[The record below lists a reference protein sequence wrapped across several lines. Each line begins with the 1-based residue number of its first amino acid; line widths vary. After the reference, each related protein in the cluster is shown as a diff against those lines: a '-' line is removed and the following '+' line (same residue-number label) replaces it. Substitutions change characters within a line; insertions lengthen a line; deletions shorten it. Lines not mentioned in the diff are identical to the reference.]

1 MRILRIGGKNL
12 ASLAGEFGVDFEQ
25 EPLASTGLFAISGP
39 TGAGKSTLLDALCLA
54 LYDATPRLLKVA
66 GRSYLTDVGAE
77 TVSTQD
83 TRTLL
88 RRGTAEGYA
97 EVDFV
102 GNDGASYRARWSVR
116 RSRTKAEGALQP
128 TAMTLH
134 LLPALQPIGGTKT
147 EVKVE
152 IEKRIGLSFEQ
163 FTRAVLLAQNEFSA
177 FLKSEDNERGELL
190 ETLTGSTVYTEISM
204 RAFERAKLEQAA
216 LQKLNLRLADQKP
229 LNAEQRGE
237 LETQSAAA
245 SADLQ
250 ALEQRKTEL
259 EQELRWHKQAEKLA
273 EDEQLAQQACVAA
286 VAEVEASAPRRAA
299 LARIAAVQPA
309 RPLADDIGRIAADLV
324 ATQSAIAASTQDA
337 ALAAQAL
344 ERATTAQ
351 TQAAAQVQESEAAQ
365 RGAAPQLDLAKA
377 LDARIEAMLPTYRQA
392 SAACEKADQANAGA
406 TAALQERR
414 NERNRLAAQHEAA
427 VTWLAQHKQWQ
438 TMAQSWER
446 WDVLFVQAGQAASQA
461 EKLNT
466 SLARVQRNAKAH
478 RDDEADA
485 STRLAAAG
493 VALQTLEAQRQEAAR
508 ALAAFSTEHLQA
520 SRRDLEQRRDQL
532 ATAEKLWIELDARQS
547 RHAHIEAQS
556 AQLRQ
561 AVAAAEVRLKAA
573 QQEGVGILA
582 AFSQAE
588 RSLKLAE
595 AACAKNVESLRAAL
609 EDDAPCPVC
618 GSQEHPYRHDDG
630 GLHAML
636 AELQA
641 EVTRCRQQME
651 ANVNQQAAQRATE
664 QASLEQLNALA
675 AEGRT
680 VAQALERVSAVWQ
693 AQVLDAD
700 VNGANTA
707 AATIADSA
715 ASAGAGADR
724 TAGAMPM
731 VLSRELPPEPERTG
745 WFVTQLEQVRD
756 ALHAVEHQERALH
769 GARIARDQ
777 AQSAC
782 DLAVAEHTRL
792 QSTASQARTA
802 LAQSETEHKALDDQ
816 RIEVALTLSALL
828 ADLDPAFSGGD
839 IPSED
844 WKDDWKAGPARF
856 HEARQAESKQW
867 LGQRAAHDE
876 RAAAIATIEVEVK
889 ALNEAQ
895 ARAGMDAV
903 NARVA
908 YSGADTALKEMQ
920 QQRMALWGGKEVRDV
935 EAALNAAI
943 DAARQ
948 RLAALQAAAHQAVQA
963 RARADEALAQAAQRL
978 AALNAASRTAA
989 GRLSDWIAAF
999 QQRQPDAALRDEE
1012 HLHAL
1017 LAHSADDVDA
1027 ERAALQAIDR
1037 AADSAATVLKERQ
1050 RQREQHRQSAPQDRL
1065 PQTAAHD
1072 DAAAGAATDDEAAHA
1087 AARVFASQSDNTT
1100 AQTPIALLAAA
1111 LNALAADRKTV
1122 HDHATALQLALAQDD
1137 AKRHQSQAM
1146 LAEIE
1151 QQEAIE
1157 QRWARMSDLIGSAD
1171 GKKFR
1176 NYAQQFTLDVL
1187 LGYANAHLGHLARR
1201 YQLERINNPAAPSLA
1216 LLVRDQDMGGEM
1228 RSVHSLS
1235 GGESFLV
1242 SLALALGL
1250 ASLSSNRVRVE
1261 SLFIDEGFGSLD
1273 AETLR
1278 VAMDALDGLQAMG
1291 RKVGV
1296 ISHVQEMTERIAV
1309 KILVQPS
1316 AGGKSAVTV
1325 Q

>member
-1 MRILRIGGKNL
+1 MRILKISGKNL

-66 GRSYLTDVGAE
+66 GRSYLADVGAE

-83 TRTLL
+83 PRTLL

-102 GNDGASYRARWSVR
+102 GSDGASYRARWSVR

-128 TAMTLH
+128 TQMTLH
-134 LLPALQPIGGTKT
+134 LLPALQAIGGTKT

-190 ETLTGSTVYTEISM
+190 ETLTGSTVYSEISM
-204 RAFERAKLEQAA
+204 RAFERAKQEQAT
-216 LQKLNLRLADQKP
+216 LQSLIARLADQKP
-229 LNAEQRGE
+229 LSAEQRGE
-237 LETQSAAA
+237 LEAQRASAAEA
-245 SADLQ
+245 LQ
-250 ALEQRKTEL
+250 ALEQQKLEL
-259 EQELRWHKQAEKLA
+259 EQELRWHKQAAKLA
-273 EDEQLAQQACVAA
+273 DDEQLAQQTCQAA
-286 VAEVEASAPRRAA
+286 VAEVEASAPRRTA

-309 RPLADDIGRIAADLV
+309 RPLADDIARIGADIAATR
-324 ATQSAIAASTQDA
+324 ATIASSTQDA

-344 ERATTAQ
+344 ERATAAQ
-351 TQAAAQVQESEAAQ
+351 AQAAAQVQESETAQ
-365 RGAAPQLDLAKA
+365 RNAAPQLDQAKA
-377 LDARIEAMLPTYRQA
+377 LDARIEAMLPTYRQTA
-392 SAACEKADQANAGA
+392 AACEETDQADAVA
-406 TAALQERR
+406 RAALQERQE
-414 NERNRLAAQHEAA
+414 ERKRLAAQHEAA
-427 VTWLAQHKQWQ
+427 VTWLARHKQWQ

-461 EKLNT
+461 EKL
-466 SLARVQRNAKAH
+466 SGALARVQRNAKAH
-478 RDDEADA
+478 RDEEADA
-485 STRLAAAG
+485 SGKLAAAG
-493 VALQTLEAQRQEAAR
+493 AAMQTLDAQRQEAAR
-508 ALAAFSTEHLQA
+508 VLAVFPADQLQA
-520 SRRDLEQRRDQL
+520 TRHDLEQRRDRL
-532 ATAEKLWIELDARQS
+532 AAAEKLWIELDARQT

-561 AVAAAEVRLKAA
+561 AVAAAELQLKAA
-573 QQEGVGILA
+573 QQEGIGILA

-609 EDDAPCPVC
+609 EDDTPCPVC
-618 GSQEHPYRHDDG
+618 GSHEHPYRQDDG

-636 AELQA
+636 AEFQA
-641 EVTRCRQQME
+641 EVVRCRQRME
-651 ANVNQQAAQRATE
+651 TNVNQQAAQRATE

-675 AEGRT
+675 SEGRA
-680 VAQALERVSAVWQ
+680 VAQALERVSAAWQ
-693 AQVLDAD
+693 SHMRAAD
-700 VNGANTA
+700 QG
-707 AATIADSA
+707 DA
-715 ASAGAGADR
+715 ASE
-724 TAGAMPM
+724 
-731 VLSRELPPEPERTG
+731 LSASLPPEPERTG

-756 ALHAVEHQERALH
+756 ALQAVERQERDLH
-769 GARIARDQ
+769 AARTARDQ
-777 AQSAC
+777 AQSAY
-782 DLAVAEHTRL
+782 DLAAAEHARL
-792 QSTASQARTA
+792 QGIAAHAQTA
-802 LAQSETEHKALDDQ
+802 LAQSNTEYKALDDQ
-816 RIEVALTLSALL
+816 RIEVALTLSGLL
-828 ADLDPAFSGGD
+828 SDLDPAFSGGD

-867 LGQRAAHDE
+867 LAQRTAHDE

-889 ALNEAQ
+889 ALAEAQ
-895 ARAGMDAV
+895 ARAGLDAV

-908 YSGADTALKEMQ
+908 YSSADTALKDMQ

-943 DAARQ
+943 DAARE
-948 RLAALQAAAHQAVQA
+948 RLAGLQNAAQQAAQA
-963 RARADEALAQAAQRL
+963 RARADEALAQATQRL
-978 AALNAASRTAA
+978 AALHEASATAVA
-989 GRLSDWIAAF
+989 KLSDWVAAF
-999 QQRQPDAALRDEE
+999 QQRQPDAGLRDLE
-1012 HLHAL
+1012 HLYEL

-1037 AADSAATVLKERQ
+1037 AADNAAAVLNERQ
-1050 RQREQHRQSAPQDRL
+1050 RQRTEHQLSAPPERGS
-1065 PQTAAHD
+1065 PEHASPESAPPAEEHGGHD
-1072 DAAAGAATDDEAAHA
+1072 A
-1087 AARVFASQSDNTT
+1087 TT
-1100 AQTPIALLAAA
+1100 AVPSPIAQLAAA
-1111 LNALAADRKTV
+1111 LNALATERGTAQDQ
-1122 HDHATALQLALAQDD
+1122 ATALQLALAQDD
-1137 AKRHQSQAM
+1137 AKRRQSQAM
-1146 LAEIE
+1146 LEQIE
-1151 QQEAIE
+1151 QQETIE
-1157 QRWARMSDLIGSAD
+1157 QRWARMNDLIGSAD

-1187 LGYANAHLGHLARR
+1187 LGYANAHLNHLARR
-1201 YQLERINNPAAPSLA
+1201 YQLERISNPASPSLA
-1216 LLVRDQDMGGEM
+1216 LLVRDLDMGGEM

>member
-1 MRILRIGGKNL
+1 MRILKIGGKNL

-134 LLPALQPIGGTKT
+134 LLPSLQAIGGTKT

-190 ETLTGSTVYTEISM
+190 ETLTGSTVYSEISM

-216 LQKLNLRLADQKP
+216 LQRLSARLADQKP
-229 LNAEQRGE
+229 LSADQRGE
-237 LETQSAAA
+237 LEAHSATAAA
-245 SADLQ
+245 ELQ
-250 ALEQRKTEL
+250 VLEQRKAEL

-273 EDEQLAQQACVAA
+273 EEEQSALQASQAA
-286 VAEVEASAPRRAA
+286 VAEVEASAPRRTA

-309 RPLADDIGRIAADLV
+309 RPLAGEIDRIAADIA
-324 ATQSAIAASTQDA
+324 ATQAAIAASTQDA

-351 TQAAAQVQESEAAQ
+351 AQASSQVQESEAAQ
-365 RGAAPQLDLAKA
+365 RAAAPQLDQAKA
-377 LDARIEAMLPTYRQA
+377 LDARIEAMLPAYRQA
-392 SAACEKADQANAGA
+392 AAACEKADQAD
-406 TAALQERR
+406 AAARAAQTERQD
-414 NERNRLAAQHEAA
+414 ERKRLGAQHEAGVA
-427 VTWLAQHKQWQ
+427 WLAQHKQWQ

-461 EKLNT
+461 EKL
-466 SLARVQRNAKAH
+466 SGALARVQRNAKAH
-478 RDDEADA
+478 RDEEADA
-485 STRLAAAG
+485 SGKLAASS
-493 VALQTLEAQRQEAAR
+493 VTLQTLEAQRQETAR
-508 ALAAFSTEHLQA
+508 TLAAFPAEQLQT
-520 SRRDLEQRRDQL
+520 SRHDLEQRRDQL
-532 ATAEKLWIELDARQS
+532 ASAERIWIELDARQS
-547 RHAHIEAQS
+547 RHAHIQAQS

-561 AVAAAEVRLKAA
+561 AVEAAEIQLKVA

-582 AFSQAE
+582 TFSQAE

-595 AACAKNVESLRAAL
+595 AACARNVESLRAAL
-609 EDDAPCPVC
+609 EDDTPCPVC
-618 GSQEHPYRHDDG
+618 GSNEHPYRHDND
-630 GLHAML
+630 GLHDML
-636 AELQA
+636 AEFQA

-675 AEGRT
+675 SEGRT
-680 VAQALERVSAVWQ
+680 VAQALERV
-693 AQVLDAD
+693 
-700 VNGANTA
+700 A
-707 AATIADSA
+707 AAWHSHLHASDRDEA
-715 ASAGAGADR
+715 ASQLAA
-724 TAGAMPM
+724 
-731 VLSRELPPEPERTG
+731 SLPPEPERTG
-745 WFVTQLEQVRD
+745 WFVAQLEMVRD
-756 ALHAVEHQERALH
+756 ALQAIERQERALH
-769 GARIARDQ
+769 AARIARDQ
-777 AQSAC
+777 AQSAY
-782 DLAVAEHTRL
+782 DLAAAEHTRL
-792 QSTASQARTA
+792 QSVASQAQTA
-802 LAQSETEHKALDDQ
+802 LAQSNTEHKALDDQ
-816 RIEVALTLSALL
+816 RIEIALTLSALL

-839 IPSED
+839 IPSDE

-856 HEARQAESKQW
+856 YEARQAESRQW
-867 LGQRAAHDE
+867 LAQRAAYDE
-876 RAAAIATIEVEVK
+876 RAAAIATVDVEVK

-895 ARAGMDAV
+895 AKAGLDAV
-903 NARVA
+903 NARVI
-908 YSGADTALKEMQ
+908 YSSADAALKDMQ

-935 EAALNAAI
+935 ETALIAAI
-943 DAARQ
+943 DAARE
-948 RLAALQAAAHQAVQA
+948 RLAGLQTAAQQAAHA
-963 RARADEALAQAAQRL
+963 RARADEAQAQAAQRL
-978 AALNAASRTAA
+978 ATLHGASASAAAT
-989 GRLSDWIAAF
+989 LSDWIAAF
-999 QQRQPDAALRDEE
+999 QQRQPDAGLRDLE

-1017 LAHSADDVDA
+1017 LAHSAEEVDA

-1037 AADSAATVLKERQ
+1037 AADNAATVLNERQ
-1050 RQREQHRQSAPQDRL
+1050 RQREQHQLSAPPERVS
-1065 PQTAAHD
+1065 A
-1072 DAAAGAATDDEAAHA
+1072 DE
-1087 AARVFASQSDNTT
+1087 
-1100 AQTPIALLAAA
+1100 QTPIALLAAA
-1111 LNALAADRKTV
+1111 LNELAIERKTA
-1122 HDHATALQLALAQDD
+1122 HDQATALQLALAQDD
-1137 AKRHQSQAM
+1137 AKRQQSQAM

-1157 QRWARMSDLIGSAD
+1157 QRWARMNDLIGSAD

-1187 LGYANAHLGHLARR
+1187 LGYANAHLNHLARR
-1201 YQLERINNPAAPSLA
+1201 YQLERIDNPASPSLA

>member
-66 GRSYLTDVGAE
+66 GRSYLADVGAE

-116 RSRTKAEGALQP
+116 RSRTKVEGALQP

-216 LQKLNLRLADQKP
+216 LQNLNARLADQKP
-229 LNAEQRGE
+229 LSLEQRGE
-237 LETQSAAA
+237 LEAQSVAATA
-245 SADLQ
+245 ALQ
-250 ALEQRKTEL
+250 ALEQHKAEL
-259 EQELRWHKQAEKLA
+259 EQELRWYKQAEKLA
-273 EDEQLAQQACVAA
+273 EDEQLAQQASQAA
-286 VAEVEASAPRRAA
+286 IADVEAAASRRTA

-309 RPLADDIGRIAADLV
+309 RPLADDIRRIAADIA
-324 ATQSAIAASTQDA
+324 ATQAAITAGMQDA
-337 ALAAQAL
+337 VLAAQVL
-344 ERATTAQ
+344 ERAMAAQ
-351 TQAAAQVQESEAAQ
+351 AQAAAQVQEAESAQ
-365 RGAAPQLDLAKA
+365 RTAAPRLDQAKA
-377 LDARIEAMLPTYRQA
+377 LDTRIEAMLPAYRQA
-392 SAACEKADQANAGA
+392 SATCEQADQADAVA
-406 TAALQERR
+406 RAALQERQD
-414 NERNRLAAQHEAA
+414 ERKRLGAQHEAGVA
-427 VTWLAQHKQWQ
+427 WLAQHKQWQ

-446 WDVLFVQAGQAASQA
+446 WDVLFVQAGQAAAQA

-466 SLARVQRNAKAH
+466 ALARVQRNASAH
-478 RDDEADA
+478 RDDEAEA
-485 STRLAAAG
+485 SAKLAASGA
-493 VALQTLEAQRQEAAR
+493 ALQTLEAQRQEAAR
-508 ALAAFSTEHLQA
+508 VLAALPAEQLQA

-532 ATAEKLWIELDARQS
+532 ASAEKLWIELDARQS
-547 RHAHIEAQS
+547 RHTHIETQS

-561 AVAAAEVRLKAA
+561 AVAAAEVQLQAA

-582 AFSQAE
+582 TFSQAE

-595 AACAKNVESLRAAL
+595 AACAKNVESLRATL
-609 EDDAPCPVC
+609 EDGTPCPVC
-618 GSQEHPYRHDDG
+618 GSPEHPYRQDDG
-630 GLHAML
+630 GLHALL

-641 EVTRCRQQME
+641 DVAGCRQRME
-651 ANVNQQAAQRATE
+651 ANVNRQAAQRATE

-680 VAQALERVSAVWQ
+680 VAQALERV
-693 AQVLDAD
+693 
-700 VNGANTA
+700 A
-707 AATIADSA
+707 AAWQSA
-715 ASAGAGADR
+715 SLPPA
-724 TAGAMPM
+724 
-731 VLSRELPPEPERTG
+731 LPPEPERTG
-745 WFVTQLEQVRD
+745 WFVEQLEQVRD
-756 ALHAVEHQERALH
+756 ALHAIERQEGALH
-769 GARIARDQ
+769 AARIVRDQ

-782 DLAVAEHTRL
+782 DLAAAEHTRL
-792 QSTASQARTA
+792 QGMASHAQTA
-802 LAQSETEHKALDDQ
+802 LAQANAEHKALDDQ
-816 RIEVALTLSALL
+816 RIEVALTLGALL
-828 ADLDPAFSGGD
+828 SDLDPAFSGGD
-839 IPSED
+839 MPSEE

-856 HEARQAESKQW
+856 HEARQAESRQW
-867 LGQRAAHDE
+867 LAQRAAHDG
-876 RAAAIATIEVEVK
+876 RAAVIATIDVEVK
-889 ALNEAQ
+889 ALGEAQ
-895 ARAGMDAV
+895 AKAGMDAV

-908 YSGADTALKEMQ
+908 YSSADAALKDMQ
-920 QQRMALWGGKEVRDV
+920 QQRMALWDGKEVRDV
-935 EAALNAAI
+935 EAALIAAI
-943 DAARQ
+943 DAARE
-948 RLAALQAAAHQAVQA
+948 RLAGLQTAAQQAAQA
-963 RARADEALAQAAQRL
+963 RVRADEALAQAAQRL
-978 AALNAASRTAA
+978 AALHGASTKAAAA
-989 GRLSDWIAAF
+989 LSDWIAAF
-999 QQRQPDAALRDEE
+999 HQRQPDAGLRDLD

-1027 ERAALQAIDR
+1027 ERAALLAIDR
-1037 AADSAATVLKERQ
+1037 AADNAAAVLKERQ
-1050 RQREQHRQSAPQDRL
+1050 RQRQQHQLSAPPAGSEAPDALQDVAEANAVEPRSSA
-1065 PQTAAHD
+1065 P
-1072 DAAAGAATDDEAAHA
+1072 GAA
-1087 AARVFASQSDNTT
+1087 QS
-1100 AQTPIALLAAA
+1100 PIALLASA
-1111 LNALAADRKTV
+1111 LNALMAERKTA
-1122 HDHATALQLALAQDD
+1122 HDTATALQLSLAQDD
-1137 AKRHQSQAM
+1137 AKRRQSQAM

-1151 QQEAIE
+1151 RQEAIE

-1187 LGYANAHLGHLARR
+1187 LGYANAHLNHLSRR
-1201 YQLERINNPAAPSLA
+1201 YQLERIDNPAAPSLA

-1316 AGGKSAVTV
+1316 AGGKSTVTV